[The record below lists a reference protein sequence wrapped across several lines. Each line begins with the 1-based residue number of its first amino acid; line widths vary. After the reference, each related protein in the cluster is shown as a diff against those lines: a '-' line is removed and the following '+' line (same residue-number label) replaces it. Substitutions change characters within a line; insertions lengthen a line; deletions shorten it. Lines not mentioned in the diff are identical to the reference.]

1 MGCGIAVQA
10 HGHHPNSEALL
21 DVMDVKIFEENEESL
36 ALLKLLEMGSKEI
49 EQGKFRDAEAVF
61 FDLDVV
67 DLR

>member
-1 MGCGIAVQA
+1 
-10 HGHHPNSEALL
+10 
-21 DVMDVKIFEENEESL
+21 MDVKIFEENEESL